1 MNATVEVVCYKS
13 KVLAN
18 NESPLML
25 RVTKDRKRKYSS
37 IGISVNPVYW
47 DFEKNKPR
55 RNCPDKTRIEQI
67 IAEQIRKYREQ
78 ILDFQAEDKEFT
90 PASLHDRVNNHAKN
104 RTVGDLFRSHI
115 ADLKSQKRSGYALTF
130 SELYNSLIQFN
141 GHLDIYFSDID
152 TVWLKRYEMWQ
163 RGQNLLE
170 NTIGK
175 RFRTLRVLYNI
186 AIERNLVKRDLYPFH
201 AFKVSK
207 LHQATAK
214 RAISKE
220 EIMQVIDYQGK
231 DMYTCLAI
239 DLFAFS
245 YFSAGINF
253 VDMAHLKQSNIVDG
267 RLIYTRQKTNKLI
280 RLPLQ
285 PKAQEIIGKY
295 ITPSHNGQD
304 YIFPILSSFH
314 KTEVQQRNRLHKVLS
329 NVNKRLK
336 EVGKELEIP
345 IDLTTYVAR
354 HNKNCIF
361 QAMR

>member
-130 SELYNSLIQFN
+130 SELYNSLVQFN

-175 RFRTLRVLYNI
+175 RFRTLRVLYNRI
-186 AIERNLVKRDLYPFH
+186 
-201 AFKVSK
+201 
-207 LHQATAK
+207 T
-214 RAISKE
+214 
-220 EIMQVIDYQGK
+220 
-231 DMYTCLAI
+231 
-239 DLFAFS
+239 
-245 YFSAGINF
+245 
-253 VDMAHLKQSNIVDG
+253 
-267 RLIYTRQKTNKLI
+267 TN
-280 RLPLQ
+280 
-285 PKAQEIIGKY
+285 A
-295 ITPSHNGQD
+295 
-304 YIFPILSSFH
+304 
-314 KTEVQQRNRLHKVLS
+314 
-329 NVNKRLK
+329 
-336 EVGKELEIP
+336 
-345 IDLTTYVAR
+345 
-354 HNKNCIF
+354 
-361 QAMR
+361 

>member
-1 MNATVEVVCYKS
+1 MSATVEVVCYKS

-220 EIMQVIDYQGK
+220 EIMQVIDYRGK

-267 RLIYTRQKTNKLI
+267 RLIYTR
-280 RLPLQ
+280 
-285 PKAQEIIGKY
+285 
-295 ITPSHNGQD
+295 
-304 YIFPILSSFH
+304 
-314 KTEVQQRNRLHKVLS
+314 
-329 NVNKRLK
+329 
-336 EVGKELEIP
+336 
-345 IDLTTYVAR
+345 
-354 HNKNCIF
+354 
-361 QAMR
+361 